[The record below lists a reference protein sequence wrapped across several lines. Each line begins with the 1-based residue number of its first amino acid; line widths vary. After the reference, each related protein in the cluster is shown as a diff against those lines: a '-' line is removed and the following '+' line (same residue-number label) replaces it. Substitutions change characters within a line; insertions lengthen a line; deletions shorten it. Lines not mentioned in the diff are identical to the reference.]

1 MRYVRQ
7 IVLQSTLKTWM
18 LAKNFSSFRAVERW
32 SGLDHQNSHTTLVM
46 HPNRSLLGSCDGLT
60 HKKRQWV
67 LMVLLLQ
74 QQTPNNNLHAE
85 KKTHSCYVHAHK
97 EKTQRADLEMRSIS
111 FSPISKDEEFI
122 RCQMLPS
129 QNNTVKGIHACIA
142 CTQNWRRRV
151 GTLTDKMKSHLGM
164 SGGEK
169 TNWDYA

>member
-18 LAKNFSSFRAVERW
+18 LAKKLFLLPSCWKVIRNGSPKLTYHIGDASKSKLAW
-32 SGLDHQNSHTTLVM
+32 KLWW
-46 HPNRSLLGSCDGLT
+46 PNT
-60 HKKRQWV
+60 QKRQWV

-74 QQTPNNNLHAE
+74 QQTPNNLHAE

-97 EKTQRADLEMRSIS
+97 EKTQRADLKMRSIS
-111 FSPISKDEEFI
+111 FSPISKDEELI
-122 RCQMLPS
+122 RCQMLLS
-129 QNNTVKGIHACIA
+129 QKKTVNGIHAGIA